1 MRPTGRGTGARA
13 RGGAIM
19 TLAFYRLLGTLGL
32 PLIRGYLAWRRVQGK
47 EDADR
52 FGERL
57 GHPGRPRPDGTLV
70 WVHAASVGESLS
82 LLPLVER
89 LGVAR
94 PGINILITTGTVTSA
109 ALLAERLP
117 NGAIHQYVPVDRRA
131 YVRRF
136 LDHWRPD
143 LVLWAESE
151 FWPNLITEPA
161 ARSVPMVLV
170 QGRVSAGS
178 FRGWQRA
185 PGLIR
190 LLLSGFRLCLGQ
202 SEGDAERLRRLGAP
216 VARCVGN
223 LKYAAPPLPADA
235 DTLAALETAIDGRP
249 MWLAASTH
257 AGEEDIAGRAHGRLA
272 DSHPGLLTVIVPR
285 HPTRGGDVSRALAA
299 TGLVVARRGA
309 GEIPTSTT
317 QVYVADTLGELG
329 LFYRLA
335 EIVYVGKSLVP
346 LGGQNPLEPARL
358 DCALLFG
365 PHTANFADIT
375 DRLTTAKA
383 ALEVADETALA
394 DAVHALLNE
403 PTRRQAM
410 AKAAHAVAD
419 AEADSLDAV
428 IEELMPFLE
437 ACAPSPPEDHARA

>member
-1 MRPTGRGTGARA
+1 
-13 RGGAIM
+13 M

-32 PLIRGYLAWRRVQGK
+32 PLIRAYLTWRRVQGK

-57 GHPGRPRPDGTLV
+57 GVPGRRRPDGTLI

-89 LGVAR
+89 LGAAR
-94 PGINILITTGTVTSA
+94 PGINILLTTGTVTSA
-109 ALLAERLP
+109 ALMAERLP
-117 NGAIHQYVPVDRRA
+117 AGAIHQYVPVDRRT

-151 FWPNLITEPA
+151 FWPNLVTEPA
-161 ARSVPMVLV
+161 ARGVPMVLV

-178 FRGWQRA
+178 FRGWRRA

-190 LLLSGFRLCLGQ
+190 GLLSGFRLCLGQ

-235 DTLAALETAIDGRP
+235 DALTALRTAVDGRP
-249 MWLAASTH
+249 LWLAASTH
-257 AGEEDIAGRAHGRLA
+257 AGEEDMAGRVHDRLA
-272 DSHPGLLTVIVPR
+272 GDHPGLLTIVVPR
-285 HPTRGGDVSRALAA
+285 HPTRGGGIARALSAA
-299 TGLVVARRGA
+299 GLSVARRGGGA
-309 GEIPTSTT
+309 LPTAET

-329 LFYRLA
+329 LFYRLT
-335 EIVYVGKSLVP
+335 EIAFVGKSLISQ
-346 LGGQNPLEPARL
+346 GGQNPLEAARL

-365 PHTANFADIT
+365 PQMMNFADIAR
-375 DRLTTAKA
+375 RLTAA
-383 ALEVADETALA
+383 GGALEVADEGGLAEAVTALLA
-394 DAVHALLNE
+394 DA
-403 PTRRQAM
+403 PRRRAM
-410 AKAAHAVAD
+410 ARAGQSVAT
-419 AEADSLDAV
+419 AEAGSLDAV
-428 IEELMPFLE
+428 QAELMPFLE
-437 ACAPSPPEDHARA
+437 ACTPLPWEDHAGA